1 MKNEQYSCR
10 ILDSLYVSITI
21 SMYKLILHMHVT
33 HKQTILSYRFM
44 QWFSDDLVYPVSHFI
59 WHHIGIGPA
68 VGAPVELW
76 WVVQASGLVALH
88 PQKTPCALQS
98 KEISD

>member
-1 MKNEQYSCR
+1 
-10 ILDSLYVSITI
+10 
-21 SMYKLILHMHVT
+21 MHVT

-44 QWFSDDLVYPVSHFI
+44 QWFSDDLVYPVSDFI

-88 PQKTPCALQS
+88 PQKTSCALQS
-98 KEISD
+98 NEISD